1 MTDTDLEEEAA
12 KIENEMP
19 SSVAVDLEKVQ
30 EKLKNL
36 TTEFQVPIDEARRAV
51 KNELAD
57 DAGIDNVQD
66 GNQRTSLGEIDS
78 PDQWIDITA
87 KVVELWDSQS
97 DSIAQ
102 NGTLADESGQ
112 IQFTKWEKSDL
123 QSLSEGKVY
132 EFKNVVT
139 DEYEERLSLNINSST
154 EITELDEDIE
164 ISESSIGFTGAMVD
178 VRNGSGLIKRCTEED
193 CTRVLQNGRCSEH
206 GDIDG
211 EFDLRIKAILDNG
224 KAVEEVIF
232 DKDATEALTGI
243 TLEEAKQMAKD
254 ALDTTVV
261 GDQIG
266 EEIIGRYYRVS
277 GPVIGR
283 YILVNDF
290 EQLEE
295 TQDTESVLIRAR
307 SV

>member
-102 NGTLADESGQ
+102 NGTLADETGQ

-232 DKDATEALTGI
+232 DKDATKALTGI

>member
-1 MTDTDLEEEAA
+1 MADINLEEEAS
-12 KIENEMP
+12 KIEDEMP
-19 SSVAVDLEKVQ
+19 SSVAVDQEEIQ

-36 TTEFQVPIDEARRAV
+36 TEEFQVPINEARRAV
-51 KNELAD
+51 KKELAD
-57 DAGIDNVQD
+57 DAGIDNVQS
-66 GNQRTSLGEIDS
+66 GNQSASLGEIDS
-78 PDQWIDITA
+78 PDQWLDITA
-87 KVVELWDSQS
+87 KVVELWESQS
-97 DSIAQ
+97 DAIAQ
-102 NGTLADESGQ
+102 NGTLADETGQ

-123 QSLSEGKVY
+123 QSLSKGKVY
-132 EFKNVVT
+132 KFENVVS
-139 DEYEERLSLNINSST
+139 DEYEERLSLNINSTS

-164 ISESSIGFTGAMVD
+164 VRDSSIGFTGAMVD

-206 GDIDG
+206 GDVDG

-224 KAVEEVIF
+224 KDVEEVIF
-232 DKDATEALTGI
+232 DKEATEALTGI
-243 TLEEAKQMAKD
+243 TLDEAKQMAKD

-277 GPVIGR
+277 GPAVGR

-290 EQLEE
+290 EQLEKM
-295 TQDTESVLIRAR
+295 QDTESILIRAR
-307 SV
+307 SI